1 MYKGVYIVFFLNSK
15 YLILGKLVNKLYY
28 ISIMEYFEECFQLES
43 KFYIYLLIGKN
54 ISEIT
59 LKNPGYPNVYVCIY
73 VFVHISTCS
82 SILLKIFMHRQRKK
96 IYTQTLSIIFLGYDI
111 RMIFILFHIF
121 HIMYLEF
128 IILTTRE
135 KLTYLLKT

>member
-96 IYTQTLSIIFLGYDI
+96 IYTQTLSIIFLEYDI
-111 RMIFILFHIF
+111 HMIFTLFHIF

>member
-96 IYTQTLSIIFLGYDI
+96 IYTQTLSIIFLEYDI
-111 RMIFILFHIF
+111 HMIFILFHIF

-135 KLTYLLKT
+135 KLTF

>member
-28 ISIMEYFEECFQLES
+28 ISIMEYFEECFQLKS

-96 IYTQTLSIIFLGYDI
+96 DIYSNIINNISRIWHAHDFYTFPYFPHYVFRI
-111 RMIFILFHIF
+111 HHFNNQRKTH
-121 HIMYLEF
+121 
-128 IILTTRE
+128 
-135 KLTYLLKT
+135 LLKT

>member
-96 IYTQTLSIIFLGYDI
+96 IYTQTLSIIFLEYDI
-111 RMIFILFHIF
+111 HMIFTLFHIF

-135 KLTYLLKT
+135 KLTF